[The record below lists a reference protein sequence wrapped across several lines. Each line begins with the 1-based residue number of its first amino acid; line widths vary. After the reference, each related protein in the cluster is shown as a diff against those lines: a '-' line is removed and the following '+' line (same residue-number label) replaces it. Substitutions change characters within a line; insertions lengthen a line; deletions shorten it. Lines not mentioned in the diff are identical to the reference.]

1 VADCWLL
8 NSWLLNLVLLNLVLL
23 NLVSGVSGLG
33 NRGGLQFDSSTD
45 QRFARIAS
53 GFGGISA
60 ERNTT
65 PHLGDKKR
73 F

>member
-1 VADCWLL
+1 VSVWVADCWLL
-8 NSWLLNLVLLNLVLL
+8 NSWLLNLVLLD
-23 NLVSGVSGLG
+23 LVSGVSGLG
-33 NRGGLQFDSSTD
+33 NRGWLQYDSSTD